1 VTNHDNDGAVTGAKR
16 YRGCLLGG
24 AVGDALG
31 APVEFLSL
39 EEIRARFGPSGV
51 TDYAP
56 AFGRAGAITDDTQ
69 MTLFTAEGLIRC
81 RHRAA
86 DRGLCTPTLVLHKA
100 YLRWLRTQ
108 GEESATY
115 DFGMAQDGWLVDEAG
130 LHARRAPGATC
141 LGALRGAEMGR
152 PDRPLNDSKGCGGV
166 MRVAPVGLSGERDPF
181 SLACDIAALTHGHP
195 SGYLSAGVLAS
206 VVDGLRRGDPL
217 GDALDAATTR
227 LREFAGHEETL
238 RALEDARSL
247 AASGPPTPEA
257 LQALG
262 GGWTGEEALAIA
274 VACALT
280 ASGFEDGVLR
290 AVNHGGDSDSTGS
303 IAGALLGTLHGV
315 DAIPPAWL
323 TGLELRDVIEILARD
338 LAAYFHDRSGR
349 LDYGRYPPH

>member
-1 VTNHDNDGAVTGAKR
+1 MTDNDDEGAATAPDR

-39 EEIRARFGPSGV
+39 EEIRARFGPSGL

-86 DRGLCTPTLVLHKA
+86 DRGLCSPTVVLHKA

-141 LGALRGAEMGR
+141 LGALRGVEMGR

-166 MRVAPVGLSGERDPF
+166 MRVAPVGLTGERDPF

-195 SGYLSAGVLAS
+195 SGYLPAGALAS
-206 VVDGLRRGDPL
+206 VVDGLRRGVALD
-217 GDALDAATTR
+217 DALDDATAR

-238 RALEDARSL
+238 RALEGARSL
-247 AASGPPTPEA
+247 AAGGPPTPEA
-257 LQALG
+257 LQELG

-280 ASGFEDGVLR
+280 AQGFEDGVLR

-303 IAGALLGTLHGV
+303 IAGALLGTALGV
-315 DAIPPAWL
+315 DAIPASWL
-323 TGLELRDVIEILARD
+323 AGLELRDVIEVLAQD
-338 LAAYFHDRSGR
+338 LVAYFAERSGR